1 MATRLMRHP
10 LLIDSIIVPA
20 LVEVLERIRRAAHE
34 GQLESYSDYRWFMVI
49 DRKLREK
56 NIRLLEDPESFA
68 DSSLKVAHELL
79 GQPLT
84 LSLSGLKAMTEDD
97 E

>member
-1 MATRLMRHP
+1 VAYHP
-10 LLIDSIIVPA
+10 VLIGSIIVPA

-34 GQLESYSDYRWFMVI
+34 RHLDAYSEYRWFMVI

-56 NIRLLEDPESFA
+56 NIRLEEDPESFT